1 MAVERSLEDSANDRC
16 AFKEPIFVLTTKL
29 ITDPC
34 LIILLRQAL
43 SFYLRKNFAAFVLAA
58 ASCRVQRVNRGKAAN
73 L

>member
-1 MAVERSLEDSANDRC
+1 M
-16 AFKEPIFVLTTKL
+16 
-29 ITDPC
+29 
-34 LIILLRQAL
+34 LLQAL